1 MKRSWA
7 DIFYDRCVLVGGYKD
22 IRPDIIDLFA
32 ELYNQPEVEE
42 YRSRVDSSQL
52 RQQAI
57 SAHNIAPD
65 YTPAEPLFQL
75 KALVQ
80 QVWTLLR
87 VVLLMVFVLS
97 SLLAHEALSRI
108 SLEALS
114 AIDAILSLS
123 IFPPLIMALIILY
136 VYAISANKTITQR
149 FNEDLVIPP
158 AVVNESAR
166 NESRLF
172 AYYVWNRSLNGAKMH
187 VGLSILYLLKTVRPS
202 FYEFVLRAMV
212 ENADVFLSGRG
223 KISIVRELYRRERSA
238 NSSVST

>member
-1 MKRSWA
+1 MRRSWA
-7 DIFYDRCVLVGGYKD
+7 DIFYDRCVLVEQYKE
-22 IRPDIIDLFA
+22 IRPDIINLFA
-32 ELYNQPEVEE
+32 EFYNQPKAEE
-42 YRSRVDSSQL
+42 YRAGVDSSQL

-57 SAHNIAPD
+57 SAHNKAPN
-65 YTPAEPLFQL
+65 YTPVEPLFQL

-80 QVWTLLR
+80 QLWTLFR
-87 VVLLMVFVLS
+87 VVLLLVFVLS

-114 AIDAILSLS
+114 TIDAILSLS

-158 AVVNESAR
+158 AAVNESTR
-166 NESRLF
+166 SESRLF
-172 AYYVWNRSLNGAKMH
+172 AYYIWNRSLNGAKMH
-187 VGLSILYLLKTVRPS
+187 VGLNILYLLKTIRPS

-212 ENADVFLSGRG
+212 ENADVFLSERG
-223 KISIVRELYRRERSA
+223 KISIVRELYRREQDSD
-238 NSSVST
+238 NSTST